1 VLNRGA
7 AVREFRLRASRA
19 QLPHAIH
26 RKGGRPLNSTSYDP
40 SDTIADGL
48 AVFVLSTD
56 DYSVTESGAAAYR
69 RVYRTVRQQMRPGDT
84 CRLALP
90 STIVTPDLRK
100 ACFVIVLQ
108 DRVLV
113 AYERGL
119 FRSKTESLVIPIP
132 TVAEIRQHTGSTA
145 GLRGVSLLTI
155 CGEPSVTI
163 ALPAGTAGR
172 AAGIIREILQ
182 PTVD

>member
-1 VLNRGA
+1 M
-7 AVREFRLRASRA
+7 
-19 QLPHAIH
+19 
-26 RKGGRPLNSTSYDP
+26 NSTGYDP

-48 AVFVLSTD
+48 AVFALSTD
-56 DYSVTESGAAAYR
+56 DDSVTESGAAAYR
-69 RVYRTVRQQMRPGDT
+69 RVYRTVRQHMRPGDT

-90 STIVTPDLRK
+90 SMIVTPDWRD

-119 FRSKTESLVIPIP
+119 LRRKAESLVIPTA
-132 TVAEIRQHTGSTA
+132 TVTDVRQHTRSRA
-145 GLRGVSLLTI
+145 DPRGACLLTI
-155 CGEPSVTI
+155 SGQPSVTI
-163 ALPAGTAGR
+163 ALSAGTADK

>member
-1 VLNRGA
+1 M
-7 AVREFRLRASRA
+7 
-19 QLPHAIH
+19 
-26 RKGGRPLNSTSYDP
+26 NSTSYDP

-48 AVFVLSTD
+48 AVFALSTD
-56 DYSVTESGAAAYR
+56 DDSVTHAGAAAYR
-69 RVYRTVRQQMRPGDT
+69 RVYRAVREQMRPGDS

-90 STIVTPDLRK
+90 STIVTPDRRI
-100 ACFVIVLQ
+100 ACLVIVLQ

-119 FRSKTESLVIPIP
+119 FRRRTEALVIPIP
-132 TVAEIRQHTGSTA
+132 TVTDIRQPTGSTA
-145 GLRGVSLLTI
+145 GLRGACLLTI

-163 ALPAGTAGR
+163 ALAARTAGK

-182 PTVD
+182 PTAD

>member
-1 VLNRGA
+1 M
-7 AVREFRLRASRA
+7 
-19 QLPHAIH
+19 
-26 RKGGRPLNSTSYDP
+26 NSTGYDP

-48 AVFVLSTD
+48 AVFALSTND
-56 DYSVTESGAAAYR
+56 DSVTERGAAAYR
-69 RVYRTVRQQMRPGDT
+69 RVYRAVREQMRPGDT

-90 STIVTPDLRK
+90 SMIVTPDLRN

-132 TVAEIRQHTGSTA
+132 TVTDVRDHTASTA
-145 GLRGVSLLTI
+145 GLRGAALLTI

-163 ALPAGTAGR
+163 ALPAGTAR
-172 AAGIIREILQ
+172 KAAGIIREVLQ

>member
-1 VLNRGA
+1 M
-7 AVREFRLRASRA
+7 
-19 QLPHAIH
+19 
-26 RKGGRPLNSTSYDP
+26 NSTGYDP

-48 AVFVLSTD
+48 AVFALSTD
-56 DYSVTESGAAAYR
+56 DDSVTERGAAAYR

-90 STIVTPDLRK
+90 AMMVTPDRRN

-119 FRSKTESLVIPIP
+119 FRSRTESLVIPIP
-132 TVAEIRQHTGSTA
+132 TVTEIRRHTGSTA
-145 GLRGVSLLTI
+145 GLRGASLLTI
-155 CGEPSVTI
+155 RGEPSATI
-163 ALPAGTAGR
+163 TLPAGTADE
-172 AAGIIREILQ
+172 AAGIIREVLQ
-182 PTVD
+182 PTAD